1 MKKMKK
7 WINEWNVIIVVYA
20 LSASAIVF
28 QMYYIYQLKQEL
40 KIYKNDNKK
49 PREVIKAM
57 DTN

>member
-1 MKKMKK
+1 MKK
-7 WINEWNVIIVVYA
+7 WIKEWDVILVVYA
-20 LSASAIVF
+20 ILASLIMF